1 MRIIARVKTLKAKPR
16 LTFCSVSCAIFIIW
30 VFFFFKS
37 QSKNVFQVQRP
48 QHSLHGRYNCTWEF
62 SLELGSKRRI
72 FRKSREKKKHEGK
85 QVKSIPSRT
94 ESTGSSSDR
103 SFFSSFHSSSG
114 KKTKQR
120 KYKLIHSLLTTLLS
134 LRDVQ
139 LNRNTIYQPYRA
151 ATVVDH
157 DNRRSV
163 RREISFKKSVR
174 LLISHIF
181 EYRILHKRC
190 EIASS

>member
-1 MRIIARVKTLKAKPR
+1 MWYTVRNTRWHVRIIAHVKTLKAKPR
-16 LTFCSVSCAIFIIW
+16 LTFCSVSCVIFIIW

-62 SLELGSKRRI
+62 SVEVGSERRI
-72 FRKSREKKKHEGK
+72 FRKSCKKKKHEGK

-94 ESTGSSSDR
+94 EWTVSSSDR
-103 SFFSSFHSSSG
+103 SFFSSSHSSSG

-120 KYKLIHSLLTTLLS
+120 KYKLIHFLLTTLLS
-134 LRDVQ
+134 LRDVR
-139 LNRNTIYQPYRA
+139 LNRNTMYRPYRA
-151 ATVVDH
+151 ATIADR

-163 RREISFKKSVR
+163 RREISLKKLVR
-174 LLISHIF
+174 QNFLNC
-181 EYRILHKRC
+181 YD
-190 EIASS
+190 